1 MSDQQMDVPAFLR
14 ALPVGAVFTHASPD
28 QQPDSWVKI
37 GEDTYRRTYDWVRF
51 EADDFASWDHAELT
65 EPVSYSITQDE
76 ADEKEARVRSRP
88 GPREM
93 GQ

>member
-14 ALPVGAVFTHASPD
+14 ALPVGAVFTHASPN
-28 QQPDSWVKI
+28 QQADSWVKI
-37 GEDTYRRTYDWVRF
+37 GEDTYRRTYSWVRF
-51 EADDFASWDHAELT
+51 GADDFASWTHAELT
-65 EPVSYSITQDE
+65 EPVSYSITQEDADRWE
-76 ADEKEARVRSRP
+76 AEVRKSP

>member
-1 MSDQQMDVPAFLR
+1 MDVPAFLHS
-14 ALPVGAVFTHASPD
+14 LPVGSVFTHARPD

-37 GEDTYRRTYDWVRF
+37 GEDTYRRSYDWVRF
-51 EADDFASWDHAELT
+51 AAEDFNSWTHAELT
-65 EPVSYSITQDE
+65 EPVDYSITQDE
-76 ADEKEARVRSRP
+76 ADQMEARVRARP

>member
-1 MSDQQMDVPAFLR
+1 MSDERMDVPAFLR

-28 QQPDSWVKI
+28 QQADSWVKI
-37 GEDTYRRTYDWVRF
+37 GEDTYRRTYSWVRF
-51 EADDFASWDHAELT
+51 QADDFGSWGHAEVT
-65 EPVSYSITQDE
+65 EPVSYSITQAE
-76 ADEKEARVRSRP
+76 ADAMEARVRSRP